1 MTVLTIVAV
10 LAAVPVTLASLY
22 LLTLTIGWRRPV
34 PQPAAA
40 SPRFCIL
47 VPAHNEARGIGRTVR
62 SLQSVQYPR
71 DRFRIVV
78 MADNCTD
85 NTAAIAR
92 AHGAEVLERH
102 DTGRR
107 GKGWALHAAIRSL
120 LGEPTLTHAAW
131 DVLVV
136 VDADTQVET
145 NLLDVMARAVCAGHD
160 AVQVAYRPR
169 PAAASPTAVITD
181 VALSAFHLVRS
192 GARERWGLSCGLR
205 GNGMAFTRQVLRD
218 VPHTAFTRTEDLEFG
233 ILLGLHGVRVAFAGD
248 TTVFGD
254 MPETASVVT
263 QQRERWIGGRLA
275 LAKRFALRLLR
286 ESVTRRRL
294 MLADLAIDLLIP
306 PVSALVVMAAA
317 GLGLAVMGWT
327 LGVMHGGVVLVWV
340 MAAAALS
347 VHVWHAAWV
356 IGRTRALLG
365 ALVAVPA
372 YALGKARIA
381 WRGLRSTSDVWIR
394 TTREGELS

>member
-1 MTVLTIVAV
+1 MTVLTVVAV
-10 LAAVPVTLASLY
+10 LASVPVTLASLY
-22 LLTLTIGWRRPV
+22 LLTLTMGWRRP
-34 PQPAAA
+34 QPRAAA
-40 SPRFCIL
+40 APLRFCVL
-47 VPAHNEARGIGRTVR
+47 VPAHNEALGIGRTIR
-62 SLQSVQYPR
+62 SLQSVRYAR
-71 DRFRIVV
+71 DHVRIVV

-85 NTAAIAR
+85 ATAAIAR

-107 GKGWALHAAIRSL
+107 GKGWALHAAIQSL
-120 LGEPTLTHAAW
+120 LGEPNLTREAW

-136 VDADTQVET
+136 VDADTQVEA
-145 NLLDVMARAVCAGHD
+145 NLLDVVARHVNAGD
-160 AVQVAYRPR
+160 AAVQVAYRPR
-169 PAAASPTAVITD
+169 PAGVSPTSVITD
-181 VALSAFHLVRS
+181 VAFSAFHLVRS

-254 MPETASVVT
+254 MPETAAVVT

-275 LAKRFALRLLR
+275 LARRFALRLLR
-286 ESVTRRRL
+286 ESVSRRRL

-306 PVSALVVMAAA
+306 PVSALVVIAAV
-317 GLGLAVMGWT
+317 GLGIVVSGWA
-327 LGVMHGGVVLVWV
+327 LGVMPVGVVLVWM

-365 ALVAVPA
+365 ALAAVPA
-372 YALGKARIA
+372 YALGKTRIA
-381 WRGLRSTSDVWIR
+381 GHGLRATADVWVR